1 MSMSRPLRAATTTR
15 VDQRREA
22 LLDRL
27 VDLVLAEG
35 FADASVEDLARR
47 LRCSKST
54 LYGIADSKE
63 KIVVAAVRRFF
74 RRAAARVEARLLI
87 EQGSAAER
95 IRAYLTAIAA
105 ELAPASSAF
114 FADLDAWEAT
124 TEIYRDNTAIAASR
138 VQRLVDE
145 ASPAAAQPQAAFVG
159 AVAAQ
164 VMEAIHR
171 GDIESATGLADSD
184 AYRSL
189 ADLIVRALP
198 QTSEPAAAGIRGL
211 DPRDPLPPH
220 DPNTGGTP

>member
-1 MSMSRPLRAATTTR
+1 MTGR
-15 VDQRREA
+15 VDRRREA
-22 LLDRL
+22 LLDHL
-27 VDLVLAEG
+27 VDLVLAQG
-35 FADASVEDLARR
+35 FTDLSVEDLARD

-74 RRAAARVEARLLI
+74 QRAAERVEARLLR
-87 EQGSAAER
+87 EDGPAPER
-95 IRAYLTAIAA
+95 IRTYLTAIAA
-105 ELAPASSAF
+105 ELAPASAAF
-114 FADLDAWEAT
+114 FADLDAWQAT
-124 TEIYRDNTAIAASR
+124 TQIYRDNTAIAAAR

-145 ASPAAAQPQAAFVG
+145 ASPASGHPQAVFVG

-198 QTSEPAAAGIRGL
+198 ASSS
-211 DPRDPLPPH
+211 
-220 DPNTGGTP
+220 